1 MTRRPLMRISAR
13 RLVLASCLVSL
24 VATAACMKKGE
35 GERLSRELAAAQE
48 RAATL
53 EQTLTAER
61 ERATAESARLE
72 AAITAMQQRLDA
84 TGRGSADIGAD
95 VQGMRDQI
103 QAMEGRVAELTQGLT
118 STQTQ
123 LREQDTALERQIEML
138 ARKAGIDLS
147 LRDADIPAD
156 KTEHYSAAYRAY
168 QQADHTRARALFAE
182 YVRRYP
188 SDDNTDNA
196 QYWIGKS
203 YLDQQQPARAIGAF
217 REVIT
222 RYRDGDALDRA
233 LFDMSDA
240 FFQLRACADAR
251 TALEAMVQA
260 RPNSTLVRDAQ
271 RKLRELRSPPRG
283 YCTN

>member
-1 MTRRPLMRISAR
+1 MAERTSTRRRAIS
-13 RLVLASCLVSL
+13 LAPL
-24 VATAACMKKGE
+24 VAVFLCAACMKKAE
-35 GERLSRELAAAQE
+35 GERLARELTAAQE
-48 RAATL
+48 RAAAL
-53 EQTLTAER
+53 EQTLAAER
-61 ERATAESARLE
+61 ERAAAETARLE
-72 AAITAMQQRLDA
+72 ASLTAIQSRLEQ
-84 TGRGSADIGAD
+84 TGRGSANVGAD
-95 VQGMRDQI
+95 VQGLRELVQSMD
-103 QAMEGRVAELTQGLT
+103 GRIAELQQGLA
-118 STQTQ
+118 SMQTA

-156 KTEHYSAAYRAY
+156 KAEHFAAANRAY
-168 QQADHTRARALFAE
+168 QQADHTRARALFSE

-188 SDDNTDNA
+188 QDDQADNA
-196 QYWIGKS
+196 QYWVGKS

-260 RPNSTLVRDAQ
+260 RPSSPLVRDAQ

>member
-1 MTRRPLMRISAR
+1 MG
-13 RLVLASCLVSL
+13 LAPFVGALL
-24 VATAACMKKGE
+24 LTAACMKKAE
-35 GERLSRELAAAQE
+35 GERLTRELAAAQE
-48 RAATL
+48 RSQSL
-53 EQTLTAER
+53 EASLIAER
-61 ERATAESARLE
+61 ERAATEVARVE
-72 AAITAMQQRLDA
+72 ALVATMQQRVDA
-84 TGRGSADIGAD
+84 TGRGSADVGAD
-95 VQGMRDQI
+95 VQGLRELVQSMD
-103 QAMEGRVAELTQGLT
+103 GRIAELQQGLA

-123 LREQDTALERQIEML
+123 IREQDTALERQIEML

-156 KTEHYSAAYRAY
+156 KTEHFAAGYRAY
-168 QQADHTRARALFAE
+168 QQADHTRARALLSE

-188 SDDNTDNA
+188 QDENADNA

-217 REVIT
+217 RDVIT
-222 RYRDGDALDRA
+222 RYRDGDMLDRA

-240 FFQLRACADAR
+240 FYQLRACADSR

-260 RPNSTLVRDAQ
+260 RPQSPLVRDAQ

>member
-1 MTRRPLMRISAR
+1 MTRGTRAHFATRIG
-13 RLVLASCLVSL
+13 L
-24 VATAACMKKGE
+24 TAAVVLSLLSSSCMKKAE

-48 RAATL
+48 RANTL
-53 EQTLTAER
+53 EQTLTTER
-61 ERATAESARLE
+61 ERATAEVARLE
-72 AAITAMQQRLDA
+72 ASITSMQGRLEA
-84 TGRGSADIGAD
+84 TGRGSANFGAD
-95 VQGMRDQI
+95 IDGLRTQLSAI
-103 QAMEGRVAELTQGLT
+103 EGRIAELTQGLA

-123 LREQDTALERQIEML
+123 IREQDTALERQIEML

-156 KTEHYSAAYRAY
+156 KTEHFAAAYRAY
-168 QQADHTRARALFAE
+168 QQADHTRARALFSE

-188 SDDNTDNA
+188 QDDNTDNA

-260 RPNSTLVRDAQ
+260 RPNSPLVRDAQ